1 MGQERAQEWV
11 DRYADLLLRIGYTW
25 FSNLPDAQDL
35 CQTVLLKLLETDP
48 HLPDPEQEKA
58 WVIRIAVN
66 QCKNLRRSAWRRKTV
81 ALEEGLAL
89 TTAPPEEDRVLPLVQ
104 ALPPKYRRVI
114 YLRYYEEYRV
124 EEIAQLLH
132 MKPALVSTHLSRA
145 RAKLKTMWEEEEHEA
160 GVSE

>member
-1 MGQERAQEWV
+1 MEQERAQGWV

-48 HLPDPEQEKA
+48 QLPDPEQEKA
-58 WVIRIAVN
+58 WVIRVAVN
-66 QCKNLRRSAWRRKTV
+66 RCKNLRRSAWRRKTV

-89 TTAPPEEDRVLPLVQ
+89 MAAPPEEDRVLPLVQ
-104 ALPPKYRRVI
+104 ALPLKYRRVV
-114 YLRYYEEYRV
+114 YLRYYEGYRV
-124 EEIAQLLH
+124 EEIARLLD

-145 RAKLKTMWEEEEHEA
+145 RARLKTMWEEEEHET
-160 GVSE
+160 GIPE